1 MPESLLLF
9 SACCLSQLCGLVLV
23 FAGFLRMKRLG
34 FEEIKPQEKPP
45 QFVNSS
51 VERHSDLGKWEKLSR
66 PKLVD

>member
-1 MPESLLLF
+1 
-9 SACCLSQLCGLVLV
+9 
-23 FAGFLRMKRLG
+23 MKRLG